1 MTLQMPG
8 ETRKHVRNALRR
20 HARCAE
26 MLTKYGATY
35 VNNLNNDNLLAACE
49 ACGID
54 AAAIVANAPAVR
66 VTPDTPR
73 SGVYPYAPILSEA
86 EPIEP
91 DPEPN
96 ASEACE
102 DAAAMPSV
110 TDEAT
115 AIRRELASAMV
126 EGNFDAVTAR
136 LSGLIADARKPA
148 EIVTVLA
155 GNTDAAPVHIARPV
169 SRSTWGALFDVT
181 GQHASRP
188 CAVWDSP
195 DAPAIDPLYRWPQP
209 ATVSALCAIGR
220 HRHPWLFG
228 PPGTGKSTWAEQLAA
243 RLHRPFRSISCDDT
257 TEAPELVGMRGPHDG
272 RTIWLDGILASAL
285 RIPGCVILIDEPTIA
300 RAGAVM
306 VMQSVLQNR
315 YLYVKETGEKIVAAK
330 GIIFVACDNTNGTG
344 GGAASGYEDTRRMNA
359 AFLDRFVVK
368 LRIDY
373 MAPDVEAAALVDHTG
388 CTPAL
393 ATLLVTTATVTRAHA
408 ADGRLNGAIGLR
420 RLIGWA
426 EQLTDGIDPR
436 YAFEACILNGAPEED
451 REALSQLCLLA
462 FDPSNVAPALAGT
475 VTVQPAA
482 GQTPRDRAAQ
492 AQFAGG

>member
-155 GNTDAAPVHIARPV
+155 GNTDAAPGTARVPPLRGMGQPRRARDRSPV
-169 SRSTWGALFDVT
+169 SLA
-181 GQHASRP
+181 
-188 CAVWDSP
+188 
-195 DAPAIDPLYRWPQP
+195 
-209 ATVSALCAIGR
+209 ATRDGVSLVR
-220 HRHPWLFG
+220 HRAPSA
-228 PPGTGKSTWAEQLAA
+228 PVVVRPA
-243 RLHRPFRSISCDDT
+243 R
-257 TEAPELVGMRGPHDG
+257 
-272 RTIWLDGILASAL
+272 
-285 RIPGCVILIDEPTIA
+285 
-300 RAGAVM
+300 
-306 VMQSVLQNR
+306 
-315 YLYVKETGEKIVAAK
+315 
-330 GIIFVACDNTNGTG
+330 
-344 GGAASGYEDTRRMNA
+344 
-359 AFLDRFVVK
+359 
-368 LRIDY
+368 
-373 MAPDVEAAALVDHTG
+373 
-388 CTPAL
+388 
-393 ATLLVTTATVTRAHA
+393 
-408 ADGRLNGAIGLR
+408 
-420 RLIGWA
+420 
-426 EQLTDGIDPR
+426 
-436 YAFEACILNGAPEED
+436 D
-451 REALSQLCLLA
+451 REKH
-462 FDPSNVAPALAGT
+462 VG
-475 VTVQPAA
+475 
-482 GQTPRDRAAQ
+482 
-492 AQFAGG
+492 